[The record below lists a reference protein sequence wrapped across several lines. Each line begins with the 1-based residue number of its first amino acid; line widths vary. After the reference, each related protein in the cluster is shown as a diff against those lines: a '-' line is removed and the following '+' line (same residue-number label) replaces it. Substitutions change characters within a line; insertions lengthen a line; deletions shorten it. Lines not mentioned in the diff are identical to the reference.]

1 MEKNKLV
8 TGIVFLAVGLSL
20 TVAAVL
26 TDGGHDGLLSG
37 LGGGLC
43 GPGIV
48 YVAQYIYWRRPEN
61 RARYEKRREEE
72 AILQQ
77 DELQTKIREKAGHT
91 AFGVGLLM
99 DSAAAIAIF
108 VLGELG
114 IVARYKVVFL
124 CVVGWMLVKI
134 AVFYAAHSHF
144 THKYQ

>member
-8 TGIVFLAVGLSL
+8 IGIVFLAVGLSL
-20 TVAAVL
+20 TVASVL
-26 TDGGHDGLLSG
+26 TDGGPLLSG

-48 YVAQYIYWRRPEN
+48 YVAQYIYWRRPVN
-61 RARYEKRREEE
+61 RERYEKRREEE

-77 DELQTKIREKAGHT
+77 DELQTKIREEAGHT

-114 IVARYKVVFL
+114 VLARYKLFFL

-134 AVFYAAHSHF
+134 AVFYAALAHF
-144 THKYQ
+144 THKYR